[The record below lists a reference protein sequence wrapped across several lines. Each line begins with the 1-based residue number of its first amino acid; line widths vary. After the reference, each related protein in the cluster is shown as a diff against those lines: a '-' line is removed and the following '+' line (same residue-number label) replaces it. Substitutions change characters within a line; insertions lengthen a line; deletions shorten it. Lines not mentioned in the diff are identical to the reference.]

1 MKMNKSVVDAWMD
14 TAGRY
19 PLLCETDTLRLARK
33 AQNLNIPE
41 RQRLRAI
48 DRLCLHNLRLVVS
61 TVRRYVDKT
70 AHLTMRSDCVADL
83 FQQGYLGL
91 RRAVEKFDTK
101 KKIRFATYATIWINQ
116 SVNRYK
122 NATAGAIRVPEKAMY
137 DVYHW
142 LQNGTQRTGGREV
155 LSKESQTRALMAM
168 FPKSLDVK
176 VRLDSEMN
184 LADTISQENSLWQP
198 SQDNSKEMKRVV
210 ELLEEAGI
218 ETKVRDMF
226 LAYMRKGNL
235 QMAAARA
242 RIGQSRARGL
252 INDTVEKLRAL
263 A

>member
-1 MKMNKSVVDAWMD
+1 
-14 TAGRY
+14 
-19 PLLCETDTLRLARK
+19 
-33 AQNLNIPE
+33 
-41 RQRLRAI
+41 
-48 DRLCLHNLRLVVS
+48 
-61 TVRRYVDKT
+61 
-70 AHLTMRSDCVADL
+70 
-83 FQQGYLGL
+83 
-91 RRAVEKFDTK
+91 
-101 KKIRFATYATIWINQ
+101 
-116 SVNRYK
+116 
-122 NATAGAIRVPEKAMY
+122 
-137 DVYHW
+137 
-142 LQNGTQRTGGREV
+142 
-155 LSKESQTRALMAM
+155 MAM